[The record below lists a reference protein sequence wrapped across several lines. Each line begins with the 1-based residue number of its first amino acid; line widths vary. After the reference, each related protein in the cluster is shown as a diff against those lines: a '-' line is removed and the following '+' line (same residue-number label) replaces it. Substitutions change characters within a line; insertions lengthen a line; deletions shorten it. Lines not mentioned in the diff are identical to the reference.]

1 MDALLLNSEQRV
13 PGVALGA
20 YLGDTHCM
28 DAPWDGWR
36 VCCAVDVGTAIQ
48 KSQVMRLCRL
58 SLTLSRLGNSFAS
71 RWLLH
76 VRVTR
81 ITQCGLLFRASKNR
95 RRKSAFAPCCAL
107 SDLAMEV
114 WRYCASTLTTYKPAV
129 SIFSASTTTTMSSA
143 RGTVCLP

>member
-36 VCCAVDVGTAIQ
+36 VCCAVDMGTAIQ

-58 SLTLSRLGNSFAS
+58 SLTLSRLGN
-71 RWLLH
+71 W
-76 VRVTR
+76 
-81 ITQCGLLFRASKNR
+81 
-95 RRKSAFAPCCAL
+95 
-107 SDLAMEV
+107 E
-114 WRYCASTLTTYKPAV
+114 ASTRPWVVATSSVASMYLELCTVDSVRAGPTAV
-129 SIFSASTTTTMSSA
+129 LVKEAEVSDCLRGSRSSDMQDF
-143 RGTVCLP
+143 GP